1 MIRCLETLPVPT
13 TTIARTRLPRGKR
26 WTYADYCKIP
36 PDRKRH
42 EIIDGRHYVS
52 PSPSRPHQWI
62 AGQLFGQLNNRISLT
77 GLGQVY
83 HAPLD
88 VHLGRGT
95 VVQPDILVLTESLG
109 RVLTHKK
116 IVGVPDLLVE
126 VLSPSTQNHDRKRK
140 FERYQR
146 AGVREFW
153 LVDPQ
158 ARRVEQFALR
168 DGKYGEAVVAE
179 DRIRLH
185 ILPQVAFDLAIVW
198 DPNRTA

>member
-1 MIRCLETLPVPT
+1 MIRCLETPPLT
-13 TTIARTRLPRGKR
+13 TTTTRPRLPRGKR

-88 VHLGRGT
+88 VHLGRLRKKL
-95 VVQPDILVLTESLG
+95 DRLG
-109 RVLTHKK
+109 RPAIQTVRGEGYRLA
-116 IVGVPDLLVE
+116 VENLL
-126 VLSPSTQNHDRKRK
+126 D
-140 FERYQR
+140 
-146 AGVREFW
+146 
-153 LVDPQ
+153 
-158 ARRVEQFALR
+158 
-168 DGKYGEAVVAE
+168 
-179 DRIRLH
+179 
-185 ILPQVAFDLAIVW
+185 
-198 DPNRTA
+198 